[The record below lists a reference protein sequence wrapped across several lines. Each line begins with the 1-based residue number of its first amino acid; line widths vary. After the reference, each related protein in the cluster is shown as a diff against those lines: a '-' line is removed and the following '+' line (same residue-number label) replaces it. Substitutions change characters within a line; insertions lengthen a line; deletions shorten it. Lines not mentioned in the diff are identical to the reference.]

1 MYIQYNISD
10 GDIVNIQATNSEAAD
25 NDLLLSQGRA
35 QYEVDNNIKIASQVN
50 IKTGQIVP
58 LIFESNDASMLIDE
72 GYVAPFK
79 QTLTKVNI

>member
-35 QYEVDNNIKIASQVN
+35 QYEVA
-50 IKTGQIVP
+50 
-58 LIFESNDASMLIDE
+58 NDINLDS
-72 GYVAPFK
+72 
-79 QTLTKVNI
+79 KVNIITGEIIAE